1 MKAIIIEMND
11 KGYYKRYALTP
22 EEFEAEFENRLD
34 DDMPEPSE
42 FEAEGYTLRVG
53 VHMWYRQV
61 TVRDKLWDVFFTDME
76 WGLPPCDI
84 EDGNLAYIDYN
95 SFGSLIG
102 RL

>member
-34 DDMPEPSE
+34 DDMPEASE
-42 FEAEGYTLRVG
+42 EAESYTLRVG
-53 VHMWYRQV
+53 VHMWY
-61 TVRDKLWDVFFTDME
+61 KLTTIRSKEWDRFFTDME
-76 WGLPPCDI
+76 YGLPDCDI
-84 EDGNLAYIDYN
+84 EDGNLATIDMD

>member
-1 MKAIIIEMND
+1 MKAVIIEMND

-42 FEAEGYTLRVG
+42 KANIYTLRPG
-53 VHMWYRQV
+53 VHVWYMET
-61 TVRDKLWDVFFTDME
+61 TVDSEDWSVFFNDMT
-76 WGLPPCDI
+76 WGLPQCDI
-84 EDGNLAYIDYN
+84 EDDNLAYIDEA